1 MEKKYILVFLIAGFF
16 NIDTV
21 FAGTDIIKLGN
32 FEIHPSLT
40 AKESYNSNIF
50 SENDE
55 DGEKPDHDWFST
67 VIPGID
73 IMYPGERLKIDLGY
87 SENGGEIM
95 SH

>member
-1 MEKKYILVFLIAGFF
+1 LHYKTWLKICGHFIRIDFSFRKRKKMEKKYILVFLIAGFF

-55 DGEKPDHDWFST
+55 DG
-67 VIPGID
+67 
-73 IMYPGERLKIDLGY
+73 
-87 SENGGEIM
+87 
-95 SH
+95 